1 MEADPPCGQECFTLP
16 GVINGISL
24 VGAGQCMPGTPG
36 NSAKLALWHKSE
48 GGAEWLIYVVPA
60 TRKTQKLWVIGTLF
74 LECEILRNYH
84 DFHMYNTWGGREAQ
98 PQSASSYQQWFM
110 REFLLHQSCD
120 NHRGRKETAK
130 TKWFLVAANCS
141 KSAQLS
147 AFWKTLTR
155 EQRVENQH
163 ENHQVFFGTGNRQRH
178 FSGNPP
184 RHSRAIQDFPEV
196 IPVKMNTLHPS
207 LVRH

>member
-1 MEADPPCGQECFTLP
+1 MKKLNCSKTLMSVAHGLVGGWMEADPPCGQECFTLP
-16 GVINGISL
+16 GVINDVSL
-24 VGAGQCMPGTPG
+24 VGAGQCVPGTPG

-84 DFHMYNTWGGREAQ
+84 DFHMYNPWGGREAQ
-98 PQSASSYQQWFM
+98 PQAASPYKQWFM

-120 NHRGRKETAK
+120 NLRGRKETAK
-130 TKWFLVAANCS
+130 TKWFLIANCS

-147 AFWKTLTR
+147 AFW
-155 EQRVENQH
+155 
-163 ENHQVFFGTGNRQRH
+163 
-178 FSGNPP
+178 
-184 RHSRAIQDFPEV
+184 
-196 IPVKMNTLHPS
+196 
-207 LVRH
+207 